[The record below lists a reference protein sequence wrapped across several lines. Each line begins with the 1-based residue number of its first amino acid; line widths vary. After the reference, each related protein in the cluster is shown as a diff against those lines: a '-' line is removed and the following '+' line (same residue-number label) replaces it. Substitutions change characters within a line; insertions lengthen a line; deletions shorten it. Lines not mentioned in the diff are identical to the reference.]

1 VLTSMVKRLDNAVY
15 QLVRERVAGRFQ
27 GGLHVY
33 GLDNG
38 GIGYAMDRYNQG
50 LIPPAVIA
58 EVEAARRRIIAG
70 QIRVTD
76 AMAR

>member
-1 VLTSMVKRLDNAVY
+1 MVKRIDNAVY
-15 QLVRERVAGRFQ
+15 QIVRERVSGRFR

-38 GIGYAMDRYNQG
+38 GIGYAMDRYNRG

-58 EVEAARRRIIAG
+58 EVEAARRQIIAG
-70 QIRVTD
+70 RIKVTD